1 MHQVHIH
8 FLTYTMCAIYL
19 LQRPG
24 IVCFEERI
32 EQCCGAL
39 REELRAINRRTE
51 ERVQHQLQKAVNNL
65 AANIRYQFLEGHG
78 PRRRRVTHNEPL
90 VPR

>member
-1 MHQVHIH
+1 MGNCTS
-8 FLTYTMCAIYL
+8 FLSNY
-19 LQRPG
+19 RPG

-32 EQCCGAL
+32 EQCCTAL
-39 REELRAINRRTE
+39 REELRSFNRRTE
-51 ERVQHQLQKAVNNL
+51 DFVHSQLQKAVNNL

-78 PRRRRVTHNEPL
+78 PRRKRVTHSEPL